1 MLYTSAPRTI
11 FIYTL
16 LFLSLHPLWNSFSSS
31 VHYNSLMCSRNTS
44 ILLCV
49 CVLEGQQTTLFFQL
63 QSNDYQH
70 LETAKE
76 LVGKSLCVTPRM
88 SANSENVDQ
97 IWEIARKLPFLCI
110 SQQPCIMR
118 CQHLLKSL
126 KVMEFCY
133 VLGMVLACSN
143 VMIINLMGKL
153 CVLFFCLGCSYID
166 SLNYEVSAYGNQILN
181 N

>member
-11 FIYTL
+11 SMYTL
-16 LFLSLHPLWNSFSSS
+16 LFLSLHPLWNSFSSC
-31 VHYNSLMCSRNTS
+31 VHCNSLMCSRITS
-44 ILLCV
+44 IILCV
-49 CVLEGQQTTLFFQL
+49 CVPEGQQTTLFCQL

-70 LETAKE
+70 LETARE

-88 SANSENVDQ
+88 SANSGNVEQ
-97 IWEIARKLPFLCI
+97 TWERARKLPFLCI
-110 SQQPCIMR
+110 SQQPHIMR

-143 VMIINLMGKL
+143 VMKIKSYGQALCIMLLSWSFIYRQFKL
-153 CVLFFCLGCSYID
+153 
-166 SLNYEVSAYGNQILN
+166 
-181 N
+181 